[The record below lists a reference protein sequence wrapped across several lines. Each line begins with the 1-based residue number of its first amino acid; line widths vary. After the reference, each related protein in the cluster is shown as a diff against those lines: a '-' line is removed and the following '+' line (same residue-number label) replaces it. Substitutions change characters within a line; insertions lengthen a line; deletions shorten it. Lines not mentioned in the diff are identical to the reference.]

1 MRQQRRRETSSDG
14 AVDGCTLIATRT
26 RSGNVVV
33 LWLDL
38 TCPVEQCYLQSTY
51 NYTSATLK
59 QYVSKC
65 QLHDENIDL
74 IRLQSKYF
82 IK

>member
-14 AVDGCTLIATRT
+14 AVDGCILIATRT
-26 RSGNVVV
+26 RSGNVLV

-59 QYVSKC
+59 QYVCKF
-65 QLHDENIDL
+65 QLHENIDL

-82 IK
+82 NK